1 MMVGHVAPSA
11 IHIGGDYD
19 DLYGELLG
27 PLGIDLVRYDIDE
40 GRLPTSLTECDAWL
54 CSPSRASTYD
64 DLPWIADAED
74 LLRAMIAEEHL
85 FVGICFGHQLLAQAL
100 GGRVAKAEAGWG
112 VGALDYDVT
121 VALPFM
127 DRIVERLTM
136 IATHQDQVVD
146 TPGEATVWATADYCP
161 NAGMAVG
168 DRAWTFQGHPE
179 FSAEVADVL
188 YAGRVELIGQAKV
201 DGARASLT
209 KPLSRQLMA
218 HWIAV
223 TVGAG

>member
-11 IHIGGDYD
+11 LHIGGDYD
-19 DLYGELLG
+19 LLYADLLG
-27 PLGIDLVRYDIDE
+27 PLGIDIVRYDVDE
-40 GRLPTSLTECDAWL
+40 GQLPVSLQECDAWL

-64 DLPWIADAED
+64 DLAWISDAEE
-74 LLRAMIAEEHL
+74 LLRTMIAEEHL
-85 FVGICFGHQLLAQAL
+85 FVGVCFGHQLLAQAL
-100 GGRVAKAEAGWG
+100 GGRVAKSAAGWG

-121 VALPFM
+121 VELPFM
-127 DRIVERLTM
+127 QPAVERLTM
-136 IATHQDQVVD
+136 VATHQDQVVE
-146 TPGEATVWATADYCP
+146 TPGTATVWASADYCP

-179 FSAEVADVL
+179 FSAEIADVL

-201 DGARASLT
+201 DQARATLT
-209 KPLSRQLMA
+209 KPLARRLMA
-218 HWIAV
+218 QWIAA